1 MNKLRTL
8 LDRLKYIHINCM
20 NCGEKVCEYKKRV
33 KNVQDIK
40 KCPICKAKLQ
50 IIIGCKLDNF
60 DFVKLLS
67 NKHQTFI
74 INNIINLRENDRT

>member
-40 KCPICKAKLQ
+40 ECPICKTKLE
-50 IIIGCKLDNF
+50 IIIGCKLDRF
-60 DFVKLLS
+60 EFVKLLS

-74 INNIINLRENDRT
+74 INNRITLG